1 MPESGEICKKK
12 EGWQEK
18 EKKTGIEFEA
28 VSIYLEV
35 KM

>member
-1 MPESGEICKKK
+1 MPESGEICKK